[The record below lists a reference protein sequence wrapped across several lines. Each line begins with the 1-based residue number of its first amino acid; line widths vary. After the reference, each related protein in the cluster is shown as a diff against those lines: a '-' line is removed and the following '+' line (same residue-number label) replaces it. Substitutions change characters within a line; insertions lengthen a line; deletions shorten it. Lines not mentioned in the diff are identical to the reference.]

1 MKEVWFRTNEK
12 DQAVTSLQL
21 ACELFEKSK
30 NEPRFWGWTIIAMHK
45 AVQDFMVLA
54 LRGSNSLRVCK
65 DNGIKE
71 RIWNYLDSL
80 GEGVFSV
87 KPSNI
92 NAKGLR
98 LQNFMILYDMIKSK
112 EHMVFYCISKPFP
125 ENTFID
131 EKICELNEHRNK
143 LIHFIPSGISIFIGD
158 LLDEFKAAYEVIRFL
173 CFESGNINLDTLEIE
188 SVVKEHLERIKSMIA
203 AMKELL
209 GHDRP

>member
-80 GEGVFSV
+80 GEGVFSIESS
-87 KPSNI
+87 K
-92 NAKGLR
+92 KERLR
-98 LQNFMILYDMIKSK
+98 LHNFLDLYEMVKS
-112 EHMVFYCISKPFP
+112 EEWMGYYCHSKCLPAD
-125 ENTFID
+125 TFKD
-131 EKICELNEHRNK
+131 KKMYELNEYRNM
-143 LIHFIPSGISIFIGD
+143 LIHFIPRGTSIFIGD